1 MNIKI
6 IRDKNYGTVSATEI
20 HGKYPYK
27 LYLEIIG
34 NSNIGRYIV
43 VVSNKLLNE
52 DEQIDEITIQLVDKV
67 STTNK
72 LAKVIRQGNRPNI
85 VGNDYFIKYRVK
97 ERSILDVGNNKIM
110 VFNYVNKEGR
120 LAK

>member
-6 IRDKNYGTVSATEI
+6 IRDKDYDTVLAPEI

-43 VVSNKLLNE
+43 VVSNKQLNE
-52 DEQIDEITIQLVDKV
+52 IEPVNEITVQLVDKV
-67 STTNK
+67 STANK
-72 LAKVIRQGNRPNI
+72 AARIIRQGNRPNM
-85 VGNDYFIKYRVK
+85 VGNDYFIKYKVK
-97 ERSILDVGNNKIM
+97 EKNILDIGNNKIH
-110 VFNYVNKEGR
+110 VYRSVKE
-120 LAK
+120 LK

>member
-6 IRDKNYGTVSATEI
+6 IRDKNYDTVSAPEI

-43 VVSNKLLNE
+43 VVSNQLLKD

-67 STTNK
+67 STTNR

-85 VGNDYFIKYRVK
+85 VGNEYFIKYRVK
-97 ERSILDVGNNKIM
+97 ESSILDVGNNKLM
-110 VFNYVNKEGR
+110 VFNYIDEKGR